1 MNSAPRKADA
11 DWRTATIVLHLTYIE
26 NGSRVVQL
34 VEQNETEAKAKG
46 VSLSGGSNPL
56 TATKT
61 PKLEQL

>member
-34 VEQNETEAKAKG
+34 VERTQQRGHNTRRYPMKKDVVCG
-46 VSLSGGSNPL
+46 V
-56 TATKT
+56 
-61 PKLEQL
+61 